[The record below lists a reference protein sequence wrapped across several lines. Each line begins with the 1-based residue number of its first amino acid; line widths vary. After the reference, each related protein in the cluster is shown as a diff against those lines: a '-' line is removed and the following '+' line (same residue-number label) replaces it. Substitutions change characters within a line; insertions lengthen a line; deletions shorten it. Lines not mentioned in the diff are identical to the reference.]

1 MYSTVI
7 VIRITSTVDCIL
19 YPGYRIVVL
28 CTTILY
34 PIYPVSWA
42 GDLGPLFVGLG
53 TSIRGIGAP
62 YTRDWSPIRGIGV
75 GSPAYMVSDPSLAGI
90 RPLYPGAGSAHEGIR
105 PLSRGDRSPG
115 FSSPLQKFRPGNPRY
130 AGFASPVIFYSVAC
144 IELGPVAVPAC

>member
-42 GDLGPLFVGLG
+42 WDFF
-53 TSIRGIGAP
+53 GATIKYFP
-62 YTRDWSPIRGIGV
+62 EKAQKWPIPDPEKAQKWPNPDPEKAKMGVRSFMEQCGV
-75 GSPAYMVSDPSLAGI
+75 GVGRL
-90 RPLYPGAGSAHEGIR
+90 R
-105 PLSRGDRSPG
+105 
-115 FSSPLQKFRPGNPRY
+115 
-130 AGFASPVIFYSVAC
+130 
-144 IELGPVAVPAC
+144 